1 MSGWKKL
8 LDCPNLLPQ
17 SGQVGMM
24 DKKPEGLFNIDG
36 EFIAMDNKC
45 PHRGGSLGDGEI
57 EGDIVTCP
65 WHGWQFNCRTGKAVE
80 NDAIIVRTYEIE
92 NLSEGIF
99 IKVN

>member
-17 SGQVGMM
+17 SGQVVMM
-24 DKKPEGLFNIDG
+24 DEKPVALFNIDG

-80 NDAIIVRTYEIE
+80 NDAIIVRTYDIE
-92 NLSEGIF
+92 NRSDGIF

>member
-17 SGQVGMM
+17 SGQVVMM
-24 DKKPEGLFNIDG
+24 EEKPVALFNIDG

-92 NLSEGIF
+92 NRSEGIF

>member
-17 SGQVGMM
+17 SGQVVMM
-24 DKKPEGLFNIDG
+24 EEKPVALFNIDG

>member
-17 SGQVGMM
+17 SGQVVMM
-24 DKKPEGLFNIDG
+24 DEVPVALFNIDG

>member
-17 SGQVGMM
+17 SGQVVMM
-24 DKKPEGLFNIDG
+24 DEKPVALFNIDG

-80 NDAIIVRTYEIE
+80 NDAIIVRTYDIE
-92 NLSEGIF
+92 NRSEGIF

>member
-17 SGQVGMM
+17 SGQVVMM
-24 DKKPEGLFNIDG
+24 DEKPVALFNIDG

-80 NDAIIVRTYEIE
+80 NDAIIVRTYDIE
-92 NLSEGIF
+92 NRSDGIF
-99 IKVN
+99 INR

>member
-1 MSGWKKL
+1 MIGWKKL

-17 SGQVGMM
+17 SGQVVMI
-24 DKKPEGLFNIDG
+24 DEKPVALFNIDG

-92 NLSEGIF
+92 NRSEGIF

>member
-17 SGQVGMM
+17 SGQVVMM
-24 DKKPEGLFNIDG
+24 DEKPVALFNIDG
-36 EFIAMDNKC
+36 EFIAIDNKC

-92 NLSEGIF
+92 NRSEGIF

>member
-1 MSGWKKL
+1 MNGWKKL

-17 SGQVGMM
+17 SGQVVMM
-24 DKKPEGLFNIDG
+24 DEKPVALFNIDG

-92 NLSEGIF
+92 NRSEGIF

>member
-8 LDCPNLLPQ
+8 LYCPNLLPQ
-17 SGQVGMM
+17 SGQVVMM
-24 DKKPEGLFNIDG
+24 DEKPVALFNIDG

-92 NLSEGIF
+92 NRSEGIF

>member
-17 SGQVGMM
+17 SGQVVMM
-24 DKKPEGLFNIDG
+24 DEKPVALFNIDG

-92 NLSEGIF
+92 NRSEGIF

>member
-8 LDCPNLLPQ
+8 LYYPNLLPQ
-17 SGQVGMM
+17 SGQVVMM
-24 DKKPEGLFNIDG
+24 DEKPVALFNIDG

-80 NDAIIVRTYEIE
+80 NDAIIVRTYDIE
-92 NLSEGIF
+92 NRSDGIF

>member
-17 SGQVGMM
+17 SGQVVMI
-24 DKKPEGLFNIDG
+24 DEKPVALFNIDG

-45 PHRGGSLGDGEI
+45 PHRGGSLGNGEI

-92 NLSEGIF
+92 NRSEGIF

>member
-17 SGQVGMM
+17 SGQVVMM
-24 DKKPEGLFNIDG
+24 EEKPVALFNIDG

-57 EGDIVTCP
+57 EGDIITCP

-92 NLSEGIF
+92 NRSEGIF